1 VRVLFYLL
9 DGDTNA
15 SSQQRVLQFLP
26 FLRANGID
34 ASVSR
39 PVPAAVYDR
48 LVERSRGGMPSK
60 VGFYGTF
67 LVQRALDI
75 QRAQRAD
82 VVVIQRDLFP
92 FGPPLL
98 ERRLLARNPNLVY
111 DVDDATY
118 LRPSFTPNTVFQRL
132 RRFDKVAD
140 IVRRAHWVS
149 AATEPIA
156 SWARTLNQRV
166 QVVPMA
172 VDPVPY
178 RAARRRVANDG
189 IPVVLGWAGTTGGV
203 RYLEAL
209 GPVLRQ
215 LAEKHSILVRVVSG
229 GYRSVCLP
237 GVPLDARPWR
247 PESQLVDIAS
257 FDIGLVPLDDTSFEQ
272 AKFPSKLLQYMAL
285 GVPTVSS
292 QVGTVM
298 DIVRHG
304 ANGLLASSPAQWLE
318 HLAILIRDAPLK
330 QRLADAAVETVE
342 SRFTIERVGPLLVE
356 GLRSAAQ
363 PRPAARY

>member
-1 VRVLFYLL
+1 
-9 DGDTNA
+9 
-15 SSQQRVLQFLP
+15 
-26 FLRANGID
+26 
-34 ASVSR
+34 
-39 PVPAAVYDR
+39 
-48 LVERSRGGMPSK
+48 MPSK
-60 VGFYGTF
+60 LGFYGTF
-67 LVQRALDI
+67 LVQRALDV
-75 QRAQRAD
+75 QGAGRAD

-98 ERRLLARNPNLVY
+98 ERRLLARNPHLVY

-132 RRFDKVAD
+132 RRFDKVAE
-140 IVRRAHWVS
+140 IVRDARWVS

-156 SWARTLNQRV
+156 SWARALNPHV

-172 VDPVPY
+172 IDPATY
-178 RAARRRVANDG
+178 RVVRRGRANDNV
-189 IPVVLGWAGTTGGV
+189 PVVLGWAGTAGGI

-215 LAEKHSILVRVVSG
+215 LAQQHPILVRVVSG

-257 FDIGLVPLDDTSFEQ
+257 FDIGLVPLDDTPFER

-292 QVGTVM
+292 QVGTVT

-318 HLAILIRDAPLK
+318 QLGATDPRC
-330 QRLADAAVETVE
+330 AAAAAARRRRRRNGGVALYDRAGWAAA
-342 SRFTIERVGPLLVE
+342 SSGAA
-356 GLRSAAQ
+356 SAAQ